1 MLPIR
6 PGRSAGSLSGVRVGI
21 GILVVVCLVAIAVLP
36 GRGGQISRVAGW
48 AALLTLPRN
57 TANWRVLDSVPA
69 DGPVTY
75 LVVGSDRRSGM
86 PARLPALGN
95 LTGQY
100 ADSIMLWSLN
110 PDRSVVVLA
119 LPRDIR
125 VGVPH
130 HGDRKL
136 GAVLKYGPAQL
147 IEAVR
152 SITSLPVHHYVEVD
166 FAGFAALVDA
176 VGGVD
181 FTLETPIRDHVTG
194 LDLPSGRVAVDGVDA
209 LRFVRA
215 RRVQE
220 LRGGRWISQ
229 PAGDLGRIARQRVL
243 ISALMKKLQSRRD
256 PPNLL
261 RLIRSI
267 ERGITVD
274 AVLGPRDLEM
284 IGAALDHTTSRSAL
298 VCVLPTHRQLPDDV
312 AASPFPP
319 QHNGSTVMR
328 VVDGPRSAQVLRWYA
343 SAGTDALPANSCGLG
358 GP

>member
-6 PGRSAGSLSGVRVGI
+6 PGRFAGSVSGVRVGI

-36 GRGGQISRVAGW
+36 GRAVEMSRVAGW

-57 TANWRVLDSVPA
+57 IADWRVLDAVPA

-86 PARLPALGN
+86 PARLPALGS

-100 ADSIMLWSLN
+100 ADSITLWSVR

-125 VGVPH
+125 VNVPY

-136 GAVLKYGPAQL
+136 GAVLTYGPAEL

-176 VGGVD
+176 VGGVNV
-181 FTLETPIRDHVTG
+181 TLDTPIRDHVTG
-194 LDLPSGRVAVDGVDA
+194 LHLPSGRVAVDGVDA

-220 LRGGRWISQ
+220 FRDGRWMSQ
-229 PAGDLGRIARQRVL
+229 PEGDLGRIARQRVL
-243 ISALMKKLQSRRD
+243 ISALMRKLPSRRD
-256 PPNLL
+256 PSDLL
-261 RLIRSI
+261 RMTRSI
-267 ERGITVD
+267 ERGVTVD
-274 AVLGPRDLEM
+274 AVLGPRDLEV
-284 IGAALDHTTSRSAL
+284 IWAALVSSRSAP

-328 VVDGPRSAQVLRWYA
+328 VVDRPRSAEVLRWYA
-343 SAGTDALPANSCGLG
+343 SAGTDAWPENSCGLG